1 VWASPVPEDRVGP
14 AVDLETVA
22 AAEAAGAKSGEAS
35 RHCFSAAQLGHCSPF
50 EAILECTSYVRSGA
64 SPAASGAE
72 DGADSGDNMD
82 SFIVREDPPA
92 APIEPQVLQRVVVCP
107 EIVA

>member
-1 VWASPVPEDRVGP
+1 MLHRTDIIAQSFHRWCFG
-14 AVDLETVA
+14 AV
-22 AAEAAGAKSGEAS
+22 
-35 RHCFSAAQLGHCSPF
+35 
-50 EAILECTSYVRSGA
+50 LECASHVRSGA

-92 APIEPQVLQRVVVCP
+92 APVEPQVLHRVRACHGS
-107 EIVA
+107 IAWFTSASAHCSVARCATC